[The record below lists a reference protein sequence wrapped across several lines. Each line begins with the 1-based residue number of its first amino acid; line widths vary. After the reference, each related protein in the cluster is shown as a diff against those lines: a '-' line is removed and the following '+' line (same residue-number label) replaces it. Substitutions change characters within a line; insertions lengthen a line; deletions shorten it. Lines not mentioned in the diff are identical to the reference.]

1 VDVEKTIEFILDQ
14 QAKAEIRWQKAD
26 ERMERFDQRMERL
39 EKRQEKFDKSL
50 EGVRKL
56 VVAGMKMINQLAA
69 AQKRTDQRFDR
80 LIELLSRRSP
90 NGHR

>member
-80 LIELLSRRSP
+80 LIELLRRRSP